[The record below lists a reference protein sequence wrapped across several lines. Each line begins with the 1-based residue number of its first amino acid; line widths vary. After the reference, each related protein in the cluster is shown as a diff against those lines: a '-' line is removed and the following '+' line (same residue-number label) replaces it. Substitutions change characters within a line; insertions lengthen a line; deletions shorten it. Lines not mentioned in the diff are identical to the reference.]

1 MSSLWCSAGSEMEFS
16 TKTLIVCCGEGKMC
30 LHAWI
35 LGFKRKCCLQKCMT
49 FLPHSRFHT
58 LALAHTSLLSAH
70 CMMGGESGKS
80 DGGSSHWRAYSSW
93 VIGSS
98 WGGLSSVVNSR
109 RCRGDKDG
117 LNKGGDF
124 LHNAKRAETSLT
136 VSYIFNHSLANTSS
150 TKLPTETLLQIQW
163 AAEEAGDMKTGTA
176 VRD

>member
-109 RCRGDKDG
+109 RCRGDRDG
-117 LNKGGDF
+117 LNKGGIF
-124 LHNAKRAETSLT
+124 FTMREGQRRHWQSHIFSITHQPTPVPLNYPQKLYYRYSELLKRQVTWRQAL
-136 VSYIFNHSLANTSS
+136 
-150 TKLPTETLLQIQW
+150 
-163 AAEEAGDMKTGTA
+163 
-176 VRD
+176 R